1 MSTDRMTDLHTR
13 HAAALLTYLTGFTG
27 GNRPS
32 AEDLVQETM
41 LRAWRHLDT
50 VPEEDE
56 NARRWLF
63 TVARNVA
70 IDSLRRKRARPPE
83 VDLLD
88 TDTAFVDCT
97 VETVVAVDAL
107 RRGIRGLS
115 SMHRR
120 ILSELYVQG
129 RTAGETA
136 ERLGVPIGTV
146 KSRAHYA
153 MRSLRAAV
161 T

>member
-1 MSTDRMTDLHTR
+1 MTDLHKR
-13 HAAALLTYLTGFTG
+13 HSVALLSYLTGFTN
-27 GNRPS
+27 GNRQS

-41 LRAWRHLDT
+41 LRAWRHLDS
-50 VPEEDE
+50 VPAEEE
-56 NARRWLF
+56 NERRWLF

-70 IDSLRRKRARPPE
+70 IDSIRRRRARPPE
-83 VDLLD
+83 VDLQESDAAFAAGPD
-88 TDTAFVDCT
+88 TTT
-97 VETVVAVDAL
+97 ETVVAIDSL
-107 RRGIRGLS
+107 RRGFRGLS

-136 ERLGVPIGTV
+136 ERLGVPVGTV

-161 T
+161 A